1 MNLWPLG
8 TLFSSR
14 FDWSQQT
21 SQKVRKKVF
30 NWSEVQSQRSNFL
43 QNPYFSARILK
54 HFLKNEKTVF
64 WCSGFWHHWDGG
76 RPLGQRLEIWV
87 WKKSLKYPFLPLFI
101 ILLLWV
107 ILNFWYKFPWL
118 SMGNIS
124 KRKPFFFDSSHFI
137 LSQTL
142 MYIGFLSFS
151 IWMHKLS
158 RFLLYRDNST
168 AMNSHFKWY

>member
-1 MNLWPLG
+1 MPGFYN
-8 TLFSSR
+8 
-14 FDWSQQT
+14 
-21 SQKVRKKVF
+21 
-30 NWSEVQSQRSNFL
+30 
-43 QNPYFSARILK
+43 I
-54 HFLKNEKTVF
+54 FLKMKKQHFGAVVF
-64 WCSGFWHHWDGG
+64 DIVETAQR
-76 RPLGQRLEIWV
+76 RPIGQRLEIWV

-142 MYIGFLSFS
+142 MYIGFFYHLAYGCTNCQGFYFIVIILLQWILTLSL
-151 IWMHKLS
+151 IQG
-158 RFLLYRDNST
+158 Y
-168 AMNSHFKWY
+168 